1 MTNPFALGY
10 SSLNEEIALD
20 RLPVTGTIPAWLTGS
35 LLRNG
40 PAKFEVG
47 TDQVWHWFDGLA
59 MLHRFSFQNGNVS
72 YANKFVQSDAYK
84 TSMQEGR
91 IAYALFA
98 ADPCKTRFR
107 SSMSDLVN
115 PNVSINKIA
124 GEFVAMTEVPLPIA
138 FAPDTLDTLGVVHYE
153 DQVGGHHTSA
163 HPHYDAANK
172 TTISYMTEFG
182 LQSVFKIFGIKDGDA
197 HSRVLIGSYPTD
209 EPSYIHSFSI
219 SEQYVIIAEYPFRV
233 SPFKLVSS
241 NQAFIQ
247 NFEWHA
253 EQPAQFV
260 VMSKQ
265 DGSIVGRYEGEA
277 FFSFHH
283 INAFERDGELIVDL
297 SAYPDAAVI
306 NEATLAELRAGSTA
320 DEPRVHSEFRRYHLP
335 LRGQSRTATYERVT
349 PYEIELPT
357 INYAHYNGRAYRF
370 AYGIS
375 TAEDAPEA
383 LAHQLVCVDVE
394 RHESRLWS
402 EDGCYPGEPVFV
414 QAPDGRGENDGVV
427 LSVVLNTRK
436 GNSFLLVLDAHT
448 FEELGRAEVP
458 HHIPLGLHGQYFP
471 VL

>member
-1 MTNPFALGY
+1 
-10 SSLNEEIALD
+10 
-20 RLPVTGTIPAWLTGS
+20 
-35 LLRNG
+35 
-40 PAKFEVG
+40 
-47 TDQVWHWFDGLA
+47 
-59 MLHRFSFQNGNVS
+59 
-72 YANKFVQSDAYK
+72 
-84 TSMQEGR
+84 
-91 IAYALFA
+91 
-98 ADPCKTRFR
+98 
-107 SSMSDLVN
+107 MSDLVN

-138 FAPDTLDTLGVVHYE
+138 FAPDTLATLGVVHYE

-163 HPHYDAANK
+163 HPHYDAANR

-182 LQSVFKIFGIKDGDA
+182 LQSVFKVFGIKDGDA
-197 HSRVLIGSYPTD
+197 HSRVLIGSYPTA

-247 NFEWHA
+247 NFEWHPEEA
-253 EQPAQFV
+253 AQFV

-283 INAFERDGELIVDL
+283 INAFERGEELIVDL
-297 SAYPDAAVI
+297 SAYPDATVI
-306 NEATLAELRAGSTA
+306 NEATLAELREGSA
-320 DEPRVHSEFRRYHLP
+320 LGQPRAHSEFRRYHLP
-335 LRGQSRTATYERVT
+335 LRGQSRTATYERVS

-357 INYAHYNGRAYRF
+357 INYARNNGRDYSF
-370 AYGIS
+370 AYGVS
-375 TAEDAPEA
+375 TAEETPKA
-383 LAHQLVCVDVE
+383 LAHQLVSVDVE
-394 RHESRLWS
+394 RHEARLWS
-402 EDGCYPGEPVFV
+402 EDGCYPGEPIFV
-414 QAPDGRGENDGVV
+414 QAPQGQGENAGVV
-427 LSVVLNTRK
+427 LSVVLNAQK
-436 GNSFLLVLDAHT
+436 GNSFLLVLDAST